1 MASVNAFTDMVKEF
15 LTEMTKVFPEEE
27 QIKTELDKVKE
38 FTSEQSKEFL
48 DKFST
53 SMKVNGKYI
62 EARNPKIFKKGR
74 AEFFDDIK
82 LYKLWKETTRKNTR
96 DAIWNYISTL
106 HILSTTINAIPQDVM
121 SNIEKMAEDCASKL
135 VKDCPDG
142 EVDLSK
148 IDMGAL
154 MKGVQDIMGSLGNSP
169 GMSNVPGKM
178 SGMPQ
183 FPGFPGFPGMSDIPD
198 TNCDSDIEKILNE
211 PPTPKIGKSKGKK
224 KKMSK

>member
-82 LYKLWKETTRKNTR
+82 LYKLWRETTRKATR
-96 DAIWNYISTL
+96 DAIWNYLSTL

-154 MKGVQDIMGSLGNSP
+154 MKGVQDIMGSLGNNP
-169 GMSNVPGKM
+169 GMQNM
-178 SGMPQ
+178 
-183 FPGFPGFPGMSDIPD
+183 PGFPGMGGMPSFPGMPGSD
-198 TNCDSDIEKILNE
+198 TSDIEKILNE
-211 PPTPKIGKSKGKK
+211 PPTPKVSKSKTRKK
-224 KKMSK
+224 KIAK

>member
-38 FTSEQSKEFL
+38 FTADEAKEFL

-53 SMKVNGKYI
+53 SMTSNGKYI
-62 EARNPKIFKKGR
+62 TAKNPKIFKKGR

-82 LYKLWKETTRKNTR
+82 LYKLWRETTRKATR
-96 DAIWNYISTL
+96 DAIWNYLSTL

-135 VKDCPDG
+135 VKDSPNG

-154 MKGVQDIMGSLGNSP
+154 MKGVQDIMGSLGNNP
-169 GMSNVPGKM
+169 NMQNMAGMS
-178 SGMPQ
+178 MPP
-183 FPGFPGFPGMSDIPD
+183 FPGFGGMPD
-198 TNCDSDIEKILNE
+198 MSADDPSDIEKILNE
-211 PPTPKIGKSKGKK
+211 PPTPKINKSKNRKK
-224 KKMSK
+224 KIAK